1 MEVALAAGVVGLIPN
16 HTHQADVPASLRP
29 LFASYRHVLS
39 DPQLGSSVV
48 VAAFGFGVLFS
59 YISQSPSIIQGQFGL
74 AAQLFSVVLALDA
87 AAMALSARI
96 RFRTP
101 STNLKVVLTV
111 QILAPARS
119 VQRQPAPGCL
129 RCKSSRR

>member
-39 DPQLGSSVV
+39 DPQLGSLVV

-74 AAQLFSVVLALDA
+74 AAQLFRWSSPLTQLPWHYRPG
-87 AAMALSARI
+87 SGSEPRPP
-96 RFRTP
+96 T
-101 STNLKVVLTV
+101 LK
-111 QILAPARS
+111 
-119 VQRQPAPGCL
+119 
-129 RCKSSRR
+129 